1 MADVAVVWWSGI
13 AVQDSMVAVGSSSS
27 SDTNLVVAA
36 TTTVASRYCKQIMGG
51 QAAMCRGS
59 RLRLGS

>member
-1 MADVAVVWWSGI
+1 
-13 AVQDSMVAVGSSSS
+13 VAVGSSSS